1 MASDYSQGKIYKL
14 TAGDLTYYGSTTI
27 TLNKRFTQHE
37 QDAKNNNNRASQKL
51 FETGEKVIIEL
62 IEDYPCKSKRELLL
76 REGYYHL
83 NFECVNKNIAGR
95 S

>member
-51 FETGEKVIIEL
+51 FETGEKNWCNIKTDQFSGWV
-62 IEDYPCKSKRELLL
+62 D
-76 REGYYHL
+76 
-83 NFECVNKNIAGR
+83 KNNIWGNAN
-95 S
+95 